1 MDSQVRSDDNMD
13 IMEAIKEEYK
23 NLERRYLSLKEWR
36 EISIS
41 EETIEY
47 ISKEISVVI
56 DKQFLIRDILKRANI
71 DIDKMTFEVFKELK
85 NEETH

>member
-1 MDSQVRSDDNMD
+1 MD
-13 IMEAIKEEYK
+13 IMKAIKEEYK

-36 EISIS
+36 EISS
-41 EETIEY
+41 YEETIKY
-47 ISKEISVVI
+47 IDKEISVVI

-71 DIDKMTFEVFKELK
+71 DEMTLEVYKELK